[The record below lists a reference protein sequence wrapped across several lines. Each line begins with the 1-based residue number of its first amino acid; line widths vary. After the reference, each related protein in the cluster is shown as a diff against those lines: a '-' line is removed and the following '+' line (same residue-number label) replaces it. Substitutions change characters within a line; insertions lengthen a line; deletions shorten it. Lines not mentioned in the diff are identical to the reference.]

1 MKRWKRV
8 LSMTLAFVLMTGL
21 CACKGKNNEDGS
33 AGNKKGGNVN
43 SELAKQYVYRLDEFD
58 FSSFQ
63 EQGDETYIHSAVEAD
78 GRIYLIMQIYGSK
91 KGSEGYEYNLVS
103 TDLEGKDIKVCKLQ
117 TSMDGDVPE
126 GTDEPAGIVG
136 RPRASVMKVSS
147 VAASVDV
154 PADDVD
160 DVGEGE
166 EPEEETN
173 IYENTN
179 YDSFQLAGG
188 DRLYGIKNYYYED
201 YSDPDNYVSRNER
214 YLCCWDLEGNMLW
227 ETALDIL
234 SQEDKWF
241 YINSIVGLENGTAM
255 LLINGDGIGKITV
268 DKDGN
273 VSEMQPLND
282 KLAEYFENSGGCIT
296 MPDNQILI
304 TYYGEDWNDMYVVT
318 YDIKS
323 DSLNESFQLPS
334 SIAYNGM
341 GNINVDKNGDLLYS
355 NTQGL
360 FKYHIGDTEP
370 QQMMSFVNSDLYIN
384 NLSNVLPVDEEHFV
398 GIYSE
403 YDEENYNNV
412 VRGGLFTKVN
422 PEDIP
427 DKTVLVLG
435 GSYIP
440 SDMRKRVVE
449 YNKTSSTHRI
459 VLRDYSQYN
468 SYDDYMAGYNQ
479 MNNDII
485 SGKMP
490 DILIVDSYGMSLEN
504 YISKGLLADIDAL
517 IAKDEELSGIEF
529 VQNVFE
535 ACRVDGKLYE
545 IVPSFNVRTY
555 IGKTSIVG
563 DRSGWTFDEAKQL
576 LASMPEGTS
585 LFGDMTRESFFS
597 TAMQMCGSD
606 FIDVSTGKCN
616 FNSDEFIAL
625 MEFAKTLPEKMEED
639 YYEGDWYTAY
649 ESQYRENRTIL
660 SGCYISSMENMV
672 YSINGSF
679 GEDVTYVG
687 FPNEGGQ
694 GSVIATNTSYAIAAG
709 SADLDAAWEFMRYYL
724 TDEYQNTLEWQL
736 PVNRKRFDE
745 LAEKATKKPTYE
757 DENGVEVEDN
767 YTYWINDEE
776 LILDPLTAEQLDRLK
791 SFVTSV
797 TKRAYYNE
805 DVMNIITEE
814 MDAFYQG
821 QKGAKDVAGIIQSRA
836 QLFVNENR

>member
-1 MKRWKRV
+1 
-8 LSMTLAFVLMTGL
+8 
-21 CACKGKNNEDGS
+21 
-33 AGNKKGGNVN
+33 
-43 SELAKQYVYRLDEFD
+43 
-58 FSSFQ
+58 
-63 EQGDETYIHSAVEAD
+63 
-78 GRIYLIMQIYGSK
+78 
-91 KGSEGYEYNLVS
+91 
-103 TDLEGKDIKVCKLQ
+103 
-117 TSMDGDVPE
+117 
-126 GTDEPAGIVG
+126 
-136 RPRASVMKVSS
+136 
-147 VAASVDV
+147 
-154 PADDVD
+154 
-160 DVGEGE
+160 
-166 EPEEETN
+166 
-173 IYENTN
+173 
-179 YDSFQLAGG
+179 
-188 DRLYGIKNYYYED
+188 
-201 YSDPDNYVSRNER
+201 
-214 YLCCWDLEGNMLW
+214 
-227 ETALDIL
+227 
-234 SQEDKWF
+234 
-241 YINSIVGLENGTAM
+241 
-255 LLINGDGIGKITV
+255 
-268 DKDGN
+268 
-273 VSEMQPLND
+273 
-282 KLAEYFENSGGCIT
+282 

-341 GNINVDKNGDLLYS
+341 GNLNVDKNGDLLYS

-370 QQMMSFVNSDLYIN
+370 QQIMSFVNSDLYIN

-403 YDEENYNNV
+403 YDEESYINV
-412 VRGGLFTKVN
+412 VGGGLFTKVN
-422 PEDIP
+422 PADIP

-449 YNKTSSTHRI
+449 YNKASSTHRI

-517 IAKDEELSGIEF
+517 IAKDEELSGTEF

-545 IVPSFNVRTY
+545 IIPSFNVRTY

-563 DRSGWTFDEAKQL
+563 DRSGWTLDEAKQL

-597 TAMQMCGSD
+597 TVMQMRGSD

-625 MEFAKTLPEKMEED
+625 MEFAKTLPEQMEED

-709 SADLDAAWEFMRYYL
+709 SADLDAVWEFMRYYL

-791 SFVTSV
+791 SFVSSV

-805 DVMNIITEE
+805 DVMNIISEE

-821 QKGAKDVAGIIQSRA
+821 QKSAKDVAGIIQSRA